1 MWLDLVALGLLAGFA
16 LVGAARGGLIAG
28 LSLLGLLL
36 AYGSAVLAASLLGAP
51 LARTLDTSELLAAP
65 LAGSLGFV
73 AGYAITAVVAA
84 LVRRRELEREG
95 LSRSPRDR
103 FLGAVFGAGRGCLVV
118 LLLAWLAL
126 WVDALRETG
135 RAPGLPAL
143 GPSAAAAVTGAV
155 VEAGVTAA
163 LGDGD
168 PAGRV
173 IARMAARPGSTLA
186 GMQGLLGSP
195 AVEALRSDATFW
207 THVEWGNVDAALHR
221 VSALR
226 LARDDELRSRLAE
239 LGLVDEAAA
248 HDPAVF
254 REELAA
260 VLHEVGPRIRALRND
275 PELRRLLDDPEVVA
289 LVTSGDHVGL
299 VAHPG
304 FQRVVSR
311 ALATPT
317 E

>member
-95 LSRSPRDR
+95 LSRS
-103 FLGAVFGAGRGCLVV
+103 
-118 LLLAWLAL
+118 
-126 WVDALRETG
+126 ETG